1 MACYGRDRVRG
12 AVGLGK
18 AYAGRWAT
26 SPSEARTAGLKDWV
40 ADSVDEYVSLAIAK
54 AGDLGALSE
63 LRAGLRERVL
73 ATPLFDAA
81 RFGQGLV
88 RALREI
94 AA

>member
-1 MACYGRDRVRG
+1 M
-12 AVGLGK
+12 
-18 AYAGRWAT
+18 
-26 SPSEARTAGLKDWV
+26 
-40 ADSVDEYVSLAIAK
+40 AIAK

-81 RFGQGLV
+81 RFAQGLV